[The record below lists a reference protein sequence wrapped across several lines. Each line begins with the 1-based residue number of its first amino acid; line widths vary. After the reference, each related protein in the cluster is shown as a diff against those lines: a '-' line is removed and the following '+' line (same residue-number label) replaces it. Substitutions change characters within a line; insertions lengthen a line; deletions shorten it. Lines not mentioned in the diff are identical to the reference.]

1 LNDKSDLPG
10 YICDLK
16 LTAPIAF
23 IIRKFNWATA
33 DCLITCNQYTIF
45 ISPQIKPMAEKLR
58 QSGIEGLG
66 NIAWGSHFCQFYE
79 TKQDMHEL
87 LVPFMKAGLENNEF
101 CLWVIA
107 ETITKE
113 ECISVLQQQIPNI
126 ELHLHRGH
134 MEILKHDEWYLD
146 KGQFNSAKVIKAWGT
161 KLEQALANGFDGM
174 RVNGNEAWLRLRDWK
189 DFMDYEKRLNAII
202 SDWKIIVLCT
212 YKLANID
219 ATVILDVAHAH
230 ECAITNRKGQL
241 IILEVPEIKQLKARL
256 KKMNEELAQK
266 VAERTGELS
275 EANAELTKMTNDLRK
290 LSNHLQ
296 DIREQERKHIARE
309 IHDELGQLLT
319 AMKFDVAWL
328 HKKLAA
334 TDDAIF
340 EKLKALDEQLDDL
353 IRSIR
358 KISADLRPSL
368 LDDIGLEAAME
379 WHLNEFKKRT
389 GIDYSFEE
397 TNHDLKLPDP
407 VKTVLFRIFQESL
420 TNIARHSNAKHIQV
434 HLAREKDAISMTVK
448 DNGKGF
454 DPQVL
459 NTNNSLGILG
469 MKERVAE
476 MNGLFTISSSPKS
489 GTCIS
494 TRLPLK

>member
-1 LNDKSDLPG
+1 
-10 YICDLK
+10 
-16 LTAPIAF
+16 
-23 IIRKFNWATA
+23 
-33 DCLITCNQYTIF
+33 
-45 ISPQIKPMAEKLR
+45 
-58 QSGIEGLG
+58 
-66 NIAWGSHFCQFYE
+66 
-79 TKQDMHEL
+79 
-87 LVPFMKAGLENNEF
+87 
-101 CLWVIA
+101 
-107 ETITKE
+107 
-113 ECISVLQQQIPNI
+113 
-126 ELHLHRGH
+126 
-134 MEILKHDEWYLD
+134 
-146 KGQFNSAKVIKAWGT
+146 
-161 KLEQALANGFDGM
+161 
-174 RVNGNEAWLRLRDWK
+174 
-189 DFMDYEKRLNAII
+189 
-202 SDWKIIVLCT
+202 
-212 YKLANID
+212 
-219 ATVILDVAHAH
+219 
-230 ECAITNRKGQL
+230 
-241 IILEVPEIKQLKARL
+241 
-256 KKMNEELAQK
+256 MNEELAQK

-334 TDDAIF
+334 TDEAIF
-340 EKLKALDEQLDDL
+340 EKLKSLDEQLDDL

-434 HLAREKDAISMTVK
+434 HLARAKDAISMTVK

-459 NTNNSLGILG
+459 NTSNSLGILG

-476 MNGLFTISSSPKS
+476 LNGRFTISSSPKS

-494 TRLPLK
+494 TWLPLK